1 MPRSNRGRAAKPP
14 AGGRRRRNRA
24 GMGGRSGAFGAQEI
38 TQTRVSFGPTYGP
51 QVRIARSLAY
61 NLARVGVD
69 GGYYFDWSLS
79 DVPNNSEFT
88 ALFAQWKLVKT
99 SITFTWRSSNDA
111 NPNRPQF
118 TMAVDPFA
126 TTAPT
131 AITEVLQ
138 RSNRTWSPNA
148 TRTTLQLD
156 VKATAIMLSASG
168 PGSGA
173 LVINTLAPKGQWYPT
188 ANPQVSYGS
197 LLIWIAGWG
206 ISQDVI
212 QVKQDYE
219 FVFRSPV

>member
-1 MPRSNRGRAAKPP
+1 
-14 AGGRRRRNRA
+14 
-24 GMGGRSGAFGAQEI
+24 MGSRSGAFGAQEI
-38 TQTRVSFGPTYGP
+38 TQSRVSFAPTYGP

-61 NLARVGVD
+61 NLARAGTD
-69 GGYYFDWSLS
+69 AGYYFDWSLS

-88 ALFAQWKLVKT
+88 ALFAQWKLVKA

-111 NPNRPQF
+111 SPTRPQF

-126 TTAPT
+126 SAAPT
-131 AITEVLQ
+131 TITEVLQ

-148 TRTTLQLD
+148 MRTTLQLD
-156 VKATAIMLSASG
+156 VKATALMLSASG

-188 ANPQVSYGS
+188 ANPQVSYGA
-197 LLIWIAGWG
+197 LLIWASGW
-206 ISQDVI
+206 SNASDVI

-219 FVFRSPV
+219 FCFRSPV